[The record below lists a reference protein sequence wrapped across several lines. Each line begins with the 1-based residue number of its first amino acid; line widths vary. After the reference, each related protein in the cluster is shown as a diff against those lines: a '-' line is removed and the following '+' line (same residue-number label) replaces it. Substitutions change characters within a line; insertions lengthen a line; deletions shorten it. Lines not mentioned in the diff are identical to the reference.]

1 MENMLRVATTRH
13 QFTMATRSDGF
24 ILTTTIWSRSAFNT
38 SSNINKAVFHISCST
53 SQRRLGDIV
62 SLYNNNNNNNTKYY
76 FECTYIFEVKKQQQ
90 TV

>member
-1 MENMLRVATTRH
+1 MENMLRVAITRH

-38 SSNINKAVFHISCST
+38 SSNINKAVFHICCST
-53 SQRRLGDIV
+53 SERRLGDIV
-62 SLYNNNNNNNTKYY
+62 SLYNNNNTKYY